1 MTQTA
6 VLEALTDFV
15 SEKLPDAEVFLF
27 GSRAKK
33 TSNADS
39 DWDILVLLDQEQIS
53 PEKEKSIMDD
63 FYELELKT
71 GNVISPLIYSKSV
84 WNKTRP
90 VTWLYQQ
97 ISKEA
102 IRIK

>member
-27 GSRAKK
+27 GSRATE
-33 TSNADS
+33 TSDS
-39 DWDILVLLDQEQIS
+39 DWDILVLFDQEAIS
-53 PEKEKSIMDD
+53 SEKEKSIMDD

-71 GNVISPLIYSKSV
+71 ENVISPLIYSKSV

-90 VTWLYQQ
+90 VTRLYQR

>member
-6 VLEALTDFV
+6 VLEALANFV

-27 GSRAKK
+27 GSRATNQS
-33 TSNADS
+33 TSDS
-39 DWDILVLLDQEQIS
+39 DWDVLVLLNQDSVSAET
-53 PEKEKSIMDD
+53 ERSIMDD

-71 GNVISPLIYSKSV
+71 GNVISPLIYSKAV

-90 VTWLYQQ
+90 VTRLYQK
-97 ISKEA
+97 ISKEG

>member
-1 MTQTA
+1 MTHTA
-6 VLEALTDFV
+6 VLEAITGFV

-27 GSRAKK
+27 GSRATNNS
-33 TSNADS
+33 TSDS
-39 DWDILVLLDQEQIS
+39 DWDVLVLLDQDEVTSEI
-53 PEKEKSIMDD
+53 EKSIMDD

-71 GNVISPLIYSKSV
+71 GSVISPLIYSKMV

-90 VTWLYQQ
+90 VTRLYKR

>member
-1 MTQTA
+1 MTQKA

-15 SEKLPDAEVFLF
+15 SERLPDAEVFLF
-27 GSRAKK
+27 GSRATK
-33 TSNADS
+33 TSTADS
-39 DWDILVLLDQEQIS
+39 DWDILVLLDEETIS
-53 PEKEKSIMDD
+53 SEKEKSIMDD

-71 GNVISPLIYSKSV
+71 GNVISPLIYSRSV

-90 VTWLYQQ
+90 VTRLYQR

>member
-6 VLEALTDFV
+6 VLEAITDFV

-27 GSRAKK
+27 GSRATNNS
-33 TSNADS
+33 TSDS
-39 DWDILVLLDQEQIS
+39 DWDILVLLDQE
-53 PEKEKSIMDD
+53 EVNAETEKSIMDD

-71 GNVISPLIYSKSV
+71 GTVISPLIYSKMV
-84 WNKTRP
+84 WRKTRP
-90 VTWLYQQ
+90 VTRLYKK
-97 ISKEA
+97 ITKEA

>member
-6 VLEALTDFV
+6 VLEALIDFV

-27 GSRAKK
+27 GSRATE
-33 TSNADS
+33 TSTSDS
-39 DWDILVLLDQEQIS
+39 DWDILVLLDQEAIS
-53 PEKEKSIMDD
+53 SEKEKSIMDD

-71 GNVISPLIYSKSV
+71 GNVISPLIYSKLV

-90 VTWLYQQ
+90 VTRLYQR